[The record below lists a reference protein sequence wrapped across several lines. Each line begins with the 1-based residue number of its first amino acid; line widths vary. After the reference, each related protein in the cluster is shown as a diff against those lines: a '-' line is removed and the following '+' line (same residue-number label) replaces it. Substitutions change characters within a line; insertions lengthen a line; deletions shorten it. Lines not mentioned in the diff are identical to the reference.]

1 MVNDEVMNTNIF
13 VYALLGGLAIAM
25 LVSMYTDLRSRKI
38 YNIVTLPLALA
49 APLYWWATGDYGW
62 HAIGIHLLVAAC
74 AFAFCLLWFS
84 LGWMGGGDLK
94 LYTAL
99 ALWFSWQEILMLFF
113 YSAIIGL
120 AVTIVALT
128 IHKMRG
134 KQGLSK
140 TPYGV
145 AIALA
150 GLWIA
155 GQPYFNHFV

>member
-1 MVNDEVMNTNIF
+1 MSRDFF

-25 LVSMYTDLRSRKI
+25 LVSMYTDLRWRKI
-38 YNIVTLPLALA
+38 YNVVTLPLALA
-49 APLYWWATGDYGW
+49 APLYWIATGDYGW
-62 HAIGIHLLVAAC
+62 STIGMHLLVAAC
-74 AFAFCLLWFS
+74 AFLFCLLWFS

-99 ALWFSWQEILMLFF
+99 ALWFSWQQILQLFLL
-113 YSAIIGL
+113 SAIIGL

-128 IHKMRG
+128 IHKARG

-155 GQPYFNHFV
+155 GEPYFNHFG